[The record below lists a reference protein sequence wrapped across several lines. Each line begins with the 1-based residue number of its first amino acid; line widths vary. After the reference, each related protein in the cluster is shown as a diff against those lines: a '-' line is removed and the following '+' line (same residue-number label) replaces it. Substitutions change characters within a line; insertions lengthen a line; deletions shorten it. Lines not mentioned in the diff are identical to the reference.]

1 MTAIDLGIEGQLA
14 PPRRPAPA
22 RRATLVD
29 LRRFS
34 RSYVRGMIRRGARID
49 CADLAIEIWIRFG
62 ERYGVPVSF
71 RVWDSGRRRW
81 LTADRAGVRAG
92 RTFVRRFPTT
102 AAFVRWTQSN
112 LGAAGLEDNTF
123 AVAGGHRRAVAG
135 DVFLWRYRHNVTG
148 RRASVGHTQIL
159 DRVQQGPS
167 GPMSDRI
174 DVYQGNLPPVVPQRR
189 RNLASYFYRHRQAM
203 IRGAPHTGIPIGP
216 GPRRFNS
223 FRALR

>member
-1 MTAIDLGIEGQLA
+1 MSLLEYQVPPTRPA
-14 PPRRPAPA
+14 PPRP
-22 RRATLVD
+22 ATLAD

-34 RSYVRGMIRRGARID
+34 RSYVRGMIRRGVRID

-62 ERYGVPVSF
+62 ERHRVPVSF
-71 RVWDSGRRRW
+71 RVWDSPRRRW
-81 LTADRAGVRAG
+81 LTAERAGVRAG
-92 RTFVRRFPTT
+92 RTVVRRFPTT

-123 AVAGGHRRAVAG
+123 AVAGRHRSAVAG

-148 RRASVGHTQIL
+148 RRAAVGHTQIL
-159 DRVQQGPS
+159 DVVRRGPS
-167 GPMSDRI
+167 GLMSDSI
-174 DVYQGNLPPVVPQRR
+174 DVYQGNLPPVVPQLRT
-189 RNLASYFYRHRQAM
+189 NLASYFYRNRKAT

-223 FRALR
+223 FRGLR